1 MLAETSEN
9 GENGDLKRQ
18 KVEDSDKL
26 VIDSQESEN
35 EAVASEKEEKVLI

>member
-1 MLAETSEN
+1 MLAETGEH

-26 VIDSQESEN
+26 VIDSQESE
-35 EAVASEKEEKVLI
+35 AVASEKEEKVLI